1 MERWNIV
8 EINVGAGKNVYGTYT
23 FDFGYSAVGAFKWPL
38 APRAAPTWSSLRWRG
53 GSGYSAGSW
62 ISHPQFPTREN
73 YKLRSNLVWT
83 QWKQYLAR
91 RQLRWLGG
99 HVSRMPFDRFPRRL
113 LSSPV
118 YIPKEA
124 HIYTY
129 CQIYVTGGGIIIRA
143 TKGGKKSAKKGGKK
157 KRRGGVSVCNC
168 KLNAYCAYIYLIYV
182 CAGYNYDKYS
192 VGRLP
197 GRNYT
202 HSFKR
207 RKRKRFSPGEW
218 HPDPALSF
226 VKLPEREVGW
236 HIWL

>member
-1 MERWNIV
+1 MKYSWDQCWRWEKCLRYLYFRFWIL
-8 EINVGAGKNVYGTYT
+8 
-23 FDFGYSAVGAFKWPL
+23 GAFKWPL

-83 QWKQYLAR
+83 QWKQSLAR

-124 HIYTY
+124 HIYIHIARFTWPGGALLFARQKVAKKARKKVAKRSVVAEY
-129 CQIYVTGGGIIIRA
+129 QYVT
-143 TKGGKKSAKKGGKK
+143 
-157 KRRGGVSVCNC
+157 VS
-168 KLNAYCAYIYLIYV
+168 
-182 CAGYNYDKYS
+182 
-192 VGRLP
+192 
-197 GRNYT
+197 
-202 HSFKR
+202 
-207 RKRKRFSPGEW
+207 
-218 HPDPALSF
+218 
-226 VKLPEREVGW
+226 
-236 HIWL
+236 